1 MIKQVKMLSMSLAIA
16 AMLAGASLANAQ
28 SVPAYYTTFYSD
40 DTYQTAVGYLTP
52 ECKVLPYIYVQ
63 YYLTG
68 TYTRYSL
75 DQYAFSCGE
84 YGPELASL
92 FKGMDG
98 IWNPYGSSA
107 DSLAMVEEPAK
118 ALQPTGSR
126 VAYRQTR
133 SPL

>member
-1 MIKQVKMLSMSLAIA
+1 MIKHMRMLSLSLTVA

-40 DTYQTAVGYLTP
+40 DTYQTAVGYLYP

-63 YYLTG
+63 YHLTG

-84 YGPELASL
+84 YGPEMASL
-92 FKGMDG
+92 FQGMDK
-98 IWNPYGSSA
+98 IWDPLGSSS
-107 DSLAMVEEPAK
+107 DSMA
-118 ALQPTGSR
+118 R
-126 VAYRQTR
+126 VAEPGRALRPAGKAETR
-133 SPL
+133 